1 MLRIPRAFISLTL
14 LCTLGRGSE
23 AQVLE
28 RVRSSATTTTAV
40 TLDPE
45 RKLTLVQ
52 PLAGPTNLTAS
63 GTPAIARLRWDTLPG
78 VIGYHVSR
86 TDPTGVTVKLTTD
99 AITANTFFEDQ
110 SGGVKP
116 GLAYTYHVTAAYPN
130 DGFGTAEVSFT
141 PPAPAVPAWVRVVT
155 QSGQN
160 ALAWASVPDAGSYQI
175 IEGWMVPIYQ
185 TAYTPVYSANGT
197 TSWTTTT
204 VQSGYQYMNRNYI
217 VAAPQ
222 SSLPVSTDQAGHRF
236 QVGAVYPPS
245 GVTAPTAQWPSI
257 VAP

>member
-1 MLRIPRAFISLTL
+1 MLRTPGAFISLTL
-14 LCTLGRGSE
+14 LCTLGRGTE

-28 RVRSSATTTTAV
+28 RVRSSATATAAV
-40 TLDPE
+40 RLDPE

-52 PLAGPTNLTAS
+52 PLAGPTNLTAT

-86 TDPTGVTVKLTTD
+86 TDPAGVTVKLTTD

-141 PPAPAVPAWVRVVT
+141 PPAPAVPAWVRIEPRGG
-155 QSGQN
+155 QS
-160 ALAWASVPDAGSYQI
+160 ALVWAPVPDAGSYHITESWLIPVWQQ
-175 IEGWMVPIYQ
+175 VQ
-185 TAYTPVYSANGT
+185 TPVYSSNGT
-197 TSWTTTT
+197 QTGWTWRT
-204 VQSGYQYMNRNYI
+204 VQTGWQAMQRDY
-217 VAAPQ
+217 VFTAPQ
-222 SSLPVSTDQAGHRF
+222 SSFPVTDQAGHRF
-236 QVGAVYPPS
+236 RVGAVYPPS
-245 GVTAPTAQWPSI
+245 GIMAPREQWPST
-257 VAP
+257 P